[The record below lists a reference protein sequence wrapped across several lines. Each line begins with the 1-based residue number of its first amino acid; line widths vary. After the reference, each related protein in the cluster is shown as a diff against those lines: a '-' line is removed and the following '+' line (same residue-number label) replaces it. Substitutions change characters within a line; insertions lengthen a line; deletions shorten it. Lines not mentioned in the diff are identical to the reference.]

1 MNAPHPFGVFNYDL
15 AHLLGGVVLLLS
27 FGLLYQR
34 RTAALIGLYA
44 WQAGV
49 LATAAAWQAWVQG
62 APELYVTAAVTLV
75 AKAVVIPTA
84 LRRISN
90 RLALQR
96 GHEAGLGVF
105 ASMAGGVA
113 VVALAVL
120 VVLPTTLQ
128 QAALTREDLALALS
142 VVLLGVLVMITRR
155 SALGQVIGFMSLENG
170 LILAAL
176 SAAGMPLVVELSVA
190 VLVLVAFVVFAVFVF
205 RIRGHFDSL
214 DTAHLDRLMHGRD

>member
-1 MNAPHPFGVFNYDL
+1 MNAPHPFGDLHYDL
-15 AHLLGGVVLLLS
+15 AHLLGGLVLLLS

-34 RTAALIGLYA
+34 RTGALIGLYA

-49 LATAAAWQAWVQG
+49 LAAAAAWQAWVQG
-62 APELYVTAAVTLV
+62 APELYVTAAVTLA

-84 LRRISN
+84 LRRIAD

-105 ASMAGGVA
+105 ASMAAGVA

>member
-1 MNAPHPFGVFNYDL
+1 MNPPHPFGVFNYDL

-34 RTAALIGLYA
+34 RTGALIGLYA

-49 LATAAAWQAWVQG
+49 LAAAAAWQAWVQG

-105 ASMAGGVA
+105 ASMAAGVA

-120 VVLPTTLQ
+120 VPRTLLAMLTGGPRLPG
-128 QAALTREDLALALS
+128 R
-142 VVLLGVLVMITRR
+142 
-155 SALGQVIGFMSLENG
+155 
-170 LILAAL
+170 
-176 SAAGMPLVVELSVA
+176 AGARP
-190 VLVLVAFVVFAVFVF
+190 
-205 RIRGHFDSL
+205 
-214 DTAHLDRLMHGRD
+214 